1 MRENGQ
7 RGDYRIDVHGDGS
20 FLLTG
25 HGQSVVTAADA
36 VQFDDMLKYLKNSRR
51 MLTQVNSH
59 FEGYQFSPE
68 EMAALPVDFVRT
80 GFHNAS
86 DSAFRFPDAADKVVV
101 GYVNI
106 SEVSAVG
113 GWDPHFDP
121 AWDKDGDFRIDPGA
135 TDLPAFI
142 DPNAYNEVWRN
153 YVVQYWTPEWR
164 EALYEKIDWAHEQGF
179 DGVMLDVLTGWRDY
193 GPWGNFGTDYPFA
206 KQEMIN
212 LLRDVKSYIDA
223 THGNTFSMTVNMD
236 RFLLED
242 DPDLVNVIDAAYQQC
257 ATFNCFGDGSPS
269 HIDPAELE
277 ILKLFNAAGKPVFT
291 LDHLSRGSSAEL
303 NDIFAENNA
312 ATEAN
317 FVKLFDTAIA
327 SGFKPFVSTLF
338 MDQGFDVFPRY
349 VFGDA
354 AAETLT
360 GIETR
365 DFAFGAAGN
374 DILALA
380 GGNDRGDGGDGDDVI
395 LGNAGADMLFG
406 SNGND
411 ILFGGRD
418 NDVVHGGDG
427 ADRLAGN
434 RGVDTL
440 IGGAGADTFEA
451 GPDLDVIADFNL
463 LEGDR
468 IDATAA
474 VASVAEHAGGAL
486 VSFADGGQ
494 FHLGG
499 IAAGDVNEGYFI

>member
-1 MRENGQ
+1 MAVQQAATFEVNPGGR
-7 RGDYRIDVHGDGS
+7 DA
-20 FLLTG
+20 LLAAIA
-25 HGQSVVTAADA
+25 QVRASDDESVSTRVAGVTAGPTVGSITVSTMHASWEALADFLENNPTRTQPVLDLLRSA
-36 VQFDDMLKYLKNSRR
+36 NRPAR
-51 MLTQVNSH
+51 LTANV
-59 FEGYQFSPE
+59 
-68 EMAALPVDFVRT
+68 VR
-80 GFHNAS
+80 
-86 DSAFRFPDAADKVVV
+86 
-101 GYVNI
+101 
-106 SEVSAVG
+106 SEVLARDS
-113 GWDPHFDP
+113 
-121 AWDKDGDFRIDPGA
+121 DGVEY
-135 TDLPAFI
+135 PAFI
-142 DPNAYNEVWRN
+142 S
-153 YVVQYWTPEWR
+153 
-164 EALYEKIDWAHEQGF
+164 ALLF
-179 DGVMLDVLTGWRDY
+179 DSGTG
-193 GPWGNFGTDYPFA
+193 T
-206 KQEMIN
+206 
-212 LLRDVKSYIDA
+212 
-223 THGNTFSMTVNMD
+223 
-236 RFLLED
+236 
-242 DPDLVNVIDAAYQQC
+242 
-257 ATFNCFGDGSPS
+257 
-269 HIDPAELE
+269 
-277 ILKLFNAAGKPVFT
+277 AGQ
-291 LDHLSRGSSAEL
+291 
-303 NDIFAENNA
+303 
-312 ATEAN
+312 ATEALGATRDVFESLGSHSRIWTVAN
-317 FVKLFDTAIA
+317 GPDIGRTAIA